1 MKKYKRGDV
10 REDGLVFRNYTGR
23 GTEWWVTPENL
34 AAMRKKNSN
43 DVLKWRGDNKQIVSE
58 RNKKW
63 REANPEKARENLR
76 QWRNKNKERDLENT
90 RTWRKNNPSRVKLMY
105 ENKKKNIERFRLDG
119 RVKRAK
125 RRAMLLEQLHP
136 DHNPQIERV
145 LAAQCKSLFFRLGI
159 KFEVDHI
166 VPLTKGGWHHHSN
179 LHVIPLSW
187 NRRKHNK
194 SNASIPYCWDLDYRC
209 KIPVDAI

>member
-1 MKKYKRGDV
+1 MVFSHYHRGGKE
-10 REDGLVFRNYTGR
+10 RWIT
-23 GTEWWVTPENL
+23 TEMLN
-34 AAMRKKNSN
+34 AQKNR
-43 DVLKWRGDNKQIVSE
+43 DKTLQKVWRGENKEIVSS
-58 RNKKW
+58 RNKEW
-63 REANPEKARENLR
+63 RKANPDKARDNLR
-76 QWRNKNKERDLENT
+76 K
-90 RTWRKNNPSRVKLMY
+90 WRKNNTEKCLAVSRSWRAANPQKVKLMY
-105 ENKKKNIERFRLDG
+105 ENTKKDIEKFRLDG

-145 LAAQCKSLFFRLGI
+145 LAAQCKSLFVRLGV

-166 VPLTKGGWHHHSN
+166 VPLTKGGWHHHAN

-194 SNASIPYCWDLDYRC
+194 SNASIPYCWNLDYRC
-209 KIPVDAI
+209 KIPIDVI

>member
-34 AAMRKKNSN
+34 AAMRKQNSN

-76 QWRNKNKERDLENT
+76 QWRNKNRDHSNAVN
-90 RTWRKNNPSRVKLMY
+90 RKWMAANPDKVKLMY
-105 ENKKKNIERFRLDG
+105 EHKKKDIEKFRLDG

-125 RRAMLLEQLHP
+125 RRSLLLQQLHP
-136 DHNPQIERV
+136 EHDANIEKTLV
-145 LAAQCKSLFFRLGI
+145 AQCQSLHKRLGI
-159 KFEVDHI
+159 KFEIDHI
-166 VPLTKGGWHHHSN
+166 VPITKGGWHHHTN
-179 LHVIPLSW
+179 LHVIPMTL

-194 SNASIPYCWDLDYRC
+194 DNSVIPSCWDSGVRC
-209 KIPVDAI
+209 RLPLT